1 MQKEIVH
8 LRESSD
14 DTQLHLD
21 SNRDKFETDAV
32 FLLRLMMGGKVL
44 SGQDVS
50 DMRIN
55 DRRLRELFAEG
66 KCKKRWKLNDAGKRM
81 YVEYYCEIPLPPTK
95 QKAIDWATK
104 FLDNQ
109 KGTQQNLF

>member
-1 MQKEIVH
+1 MSNLTHQIENNEDSQ
-8 LRESSD
+8 R
-14 DTQLHLD
+14 HLD
-21 SNRDKFETDAV
+21 ENRGKFETDAV

-66 KCKKRWKLNDAGKRM
+66 KCKKRWKLSDVGKRL

-95 QKAIDWATK
+95 QKAIEWATK
-104 FLDNQ
+104 FFRWT
-109 KGTQQNLF
+109 KRHST